1 MASNN
6 NDLKKRTKF
15 VTCLFQAIKMS
26 WGQKFWLEIKF
37 WPADESTMQNRER
50 PNRCQNSGNILI
62 EATLMYG
69 KQL

>member
-1 MASNN
+1 MP
-6 NDLKKRTKF
+6 LKRGQNF
-15 VTCLFQAIKMS
+15 WPVFS
-26 WGQKFWLEIKF
+26 QKFWLEIKF
-37 WPADESTMQNRER
+37 WPADESTLQNRER